1 MADLDDTSKPT
12 RRRRN
17 KPEPGSAPAALATPE
32 ADLFPGAEPL
42 PPPST
47 LEEAV
52 ERARTHLM
60 EGRAMLHCLSEVLLY
75 AEDPDSVTHAEVAQ
89 TISRW
94 INYSVEQLD
103 LVKLRPLIEALKQR
117 KDEPQGDSGSHPP
130 YQVREPTV
138 VYHA

>member
-1 MADLDDTSKPT
+1 MADQDDTSKPT

-17 KPEPGSAPAALATPE
+17 KPEPGSTPAALAMPD
-32 ADLFPGAEPL
+32 ADLFPGAEP
-42 PPPST
+42 PPPPRT
-47 LEEAV
+47 LEEAI
-52 ERARTHLM
+52 ERARTHLS

-117 KDEPQGDSGSHPP
+117 KDEPQGDSGDCPP

>member
-1 MADLDDTSKPT
+1 MADQDDTSKPT

-17 KPEPGSAPAALATPE
+17 KPEPGSAPAALATPDS
-32 ADLFPGAEPL
+32 DLFPAAEL
-42 PPPST
+42 PPRT

-52 ERARTHLM
+52 KRVRTNLM
-60 EGRAMLHCLSEVLLY
+60 QGRAMLHCLSEVLLY

-103 LVKLRPLIEALKQR
+103 IVKLRPLIEAVKQR
-117 KDEPQGDSGSHPP
+117 KDEEDSENRPP